1 MQVNDSVTFRLLK
14 RPRDS
19 IIPMEVHPSPD
30 SSTNLGEESNQF
42 GMETT
47 QTTWS
52 SGRGHKGA
60 TSVLSS
66 TGDKTNTAD
75 RAKEGKHLSKIK
87 QGIKES
93 EEYGGMGFNKYAKF
107 TRVGDGKAFW
117 KAAAQEL
124 ASYAAQVCGSA
135 VLCCVVICCV
145 FLQKVTLN
153 SLCCALVC
161 PAMPC

>member
-19 IIPMEVHPSPD
+19 IIPMEVHSSPD
-30 SSTNLGEESNQF
+30 SSTNLGEESNQSC
-42 GMETT
+42 METS
-47 QTTWS
+47 QTTWG
-52 SGRGHKGA
+52 SGRGHKPG
-60 TSVLSS
+60 TPS

-75 RAKEGKHLSKIK
+75 RAKEGKHHSKIK
-87 QGIKES
+87 QSTKEC

-135 VLCCVVICCV
+135 VLCCGC
-145 FLQKVTLN
+145 LRKVLSTADI
-153 SLCCALVC
+153 LCCAAMLC